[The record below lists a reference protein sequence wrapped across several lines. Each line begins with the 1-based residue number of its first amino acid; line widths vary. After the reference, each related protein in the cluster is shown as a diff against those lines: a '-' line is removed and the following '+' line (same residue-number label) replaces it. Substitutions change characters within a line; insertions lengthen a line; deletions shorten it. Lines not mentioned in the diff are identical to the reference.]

1 MRITILLL
9 AATLSLRPAVANAA
23 PAAPL
28 TGVWQGTLGAEPVR
42 ACFNDR
48 QGAAFG
54 AYFYLSRL
62 VTIPLIKDDKG
73 ALLFSEGWPEKA
85 QAPRWALTQA
95 GPDALGGIWSQG
107 QRKLPV
113 RLTRVPLN
121 LGEDETP
128 CGSLAFEQPRLNRV
142 RIVRTR
148 AAKDGLAYTRLTL
161 DQRGHFPS
169 VSVESFALDGDSP
182 AVRRINAILHQPFV
196 NGADNWL
203 GCIRSSLDSSAFE
216 GEHNEMVEPRM
227 VTRKWLALNQHWD
240 GFCGGAHPDASDSPR
255 LFDRASG
262 SEIELFDW
270 FTNAAVKREH
280 FGGESD
286 DAITLR
292 PPFKAVIMAGWK
304 GDKDCREAMGAEDFW
319 SVELTRSGFV
329 FTPLLAHVVQACSE
343 AFALPFANAAP
354 FLTVA
359 GKTEAAALKAE
370 ISRR

>member
-9 AATLSLRPAVANAA
+9 AATLSLRPAVASAA
-23 PAAPL
+23 LAAPL
-28 TGVWQGTLGAEPVR
+28 TGVWQGTVGATPVR

-48 QGAAFG
+48 QGEAFG
-54 AYFYLSRL
+54 AYFYLSKL

-73 ALLFSEGWPEKA
+73 AARFSEGWPDKV
-85 QAPRWALTQA
+85 QPPRWALTQA

-113 RLTRVPLN
+113 RLTRVPLT

-128 CGSLAFEQPRLNRV
+128 CGSLAFEQPRLNGVRV
-142 RIVRTR
+142 VRSR

-169 VSVESFALDGDSP
+169 VSVQSFELDGGSA
-182 AVRRINAILHQPFV
+182 AVRRINAIVHKPFV
-196 NGADNWL
+196 DGADNWL

-227 VTRKWLALNQHWD
+227 VTRKWLSIDQHWD

-262 SEIELFDW
+262 AEVELYDW
-270 FTNAAVKREH
+270 FTGAAVKREH
-280 FGGESD
+280 SGGESE

-292 PPFKAVIMAGWK
+292 PRFKAVIMAGWK
-304 GDKDCREAMGAEDFW
+304 GDKDCREAMSSEDFW

-329 FTPLLAHVVQACSE
+329 FTPLLAHVVQACTE
-343 AFALPFANAAP
+343 RFPMPFAKAAP
-354 FLTVA
+354 YLTVA
-359 GKTEAAALKAE
+359 GKTEVAALKAE
-370 ISRR
+370 VSRR